1 MSAAFPWLRP
11 TAALLLCALPAAAQ
25 EGDLAEKLF
34 HSGERAY
41 AAQSYKEAL
50 ETWNQLLQSAPRSEF
65 APRVLLALARHQV
78 EVEHKPEA
86 ALPYLDR
93 LKAEYIKSPW
103 AAEGLLLRGT
113 LLARMARRP
122 ADLKDAM
129 AEFHRVID
137 LFPGHPAEAGAHDG
151 LGQAWRDQGQWGR
164 ALQHFIEAYRL
175 RPDGPEAPHA
185 LLEAAETLDLLG
197 DLPGCLRLLQRLRTE
212 APASPLAQEAAW
224 RMAVRVK
231 LRITKP
237 TFHLEGP
244 WPAGKVKWLKTPILL
259 ATAASGDLFLFQ
271 NDLDHAFRL
280 KDGDLVPMGPAA
292 PGTRALV
299 PTPTD
304 ALWLLT
310 RNGLLKED
318 GASMPLGGL
327 NAVTGAR
334 LDRWGTLW
342 VADGKTPALTLF
354 APDGSSRT
362 LPSPSAAALAPLPTG
377 GVVVASDGDRS
388 LHFLDAEGQPRLA
401 VPYGKDLPAP
411 FRTVIALTS
420 DPLGHVAALVDGGD
434 FGEGV
439 VVYGPDGAV
448 LRQTTLKALGMS
460 GRFTSLALDRAGGVI
475 LCDRRNDTL
484 FRLD

>member
-1 MSAAFPWLRP
+1 MSAAHPWLRP
-11 TAALLLCALPAAAQ
+11 AAVLILCALPAAAQ
-25 EGDLAEKLF
+25 EGEFAAKLF

-41 AAQSYKEAL
+41 ADKAYKEAL

-65 APRVLLALARHQV
+65 APRVLLALARYQAEVAHQ
-78 EVEHKPEA
+78 PQA

-93 LKAEYIKSPW
+93 LKADYIKSPS

-113 LLARMARRP
+113 LLARLAHRP

-137 LFPGHPAEAGAHDG
+137 LFPDQPAVAGAHLE
-151 LGQAWRDQGQWGR
+151 LGRAWRDQGQWGP
-164 ALQHFIEAYRL
+164 ALQHFLFAYRL
-175 RPDGPEAPHA
+175 RPQGPEAPRS
-185 LLEAAETLDLLG
+185 LLEAAEILDLTG
-197 DLPGCLRLLQRLRTE
+197 DLPGCLRLLQRVRTE
-212 APASPLAQEAAW
+212 FPRDPLAAEAAW

-237 TFHLEGP
+237 PLRLEGA
-244 WPAGKVKWLKTPILL
+244 WPAGRVKWLKTPTLV
-259 ATAASGDLFLFQ
+259 ASTSSGGLFLFQ

-280 KDGDLVPMGPAA
+280 KDGDLAPIGPAA
-292 PGTRALV
+292 AGTRALV
-299 PTPTD
+299 PTPED
-304 ALWLLT
+304 GLWLLT

-318 GASMPLGGL
+318 GTTTPLGTL
-327 NAVTGAR
+327 NAITGGR

-342 VADGKTPALTLF
+342 VADARTPALTLF
-354 APDGSSRT
+354 GADGTSRT

-377 GVVVASDGDRS
+377 GVVVASDGDRN
-388 LHFLDAEGQPRLA
+388 LHFLDAEGEPRIT

-411 FRTVIALTS
+411 FRYVVALAC

-434 FGEGV
+434 YGEGV

-448 LRQTTLKALGMS
+448 LRQAPLKVLGLS